1 MEYIS
6 EIISFIVGL
15 GSGFALHIAS
25 SRTNQ
30 NNNVVGGD
38 LIGRDKLSTSHEAD
52 KSQAI
57 MDAIKDCIDKKSE
70 EIIKNRIENIM
81 KDNKG

>member
-1 MEYIS
+1 MEYIG

-25 SRTNQ
+25 SKTNQ
-30 NNNVVGGD
+30 NNNIVGGD
-38 LIGRDKLSTSHEAD
+38 LVGKDKISTSQNAE

-57 MDAIKDCIDKKSE
+57 IDAIRDCIDKKSE
-70 EIIKNRIENIM
+70 EMVKQRIDSILKNKE
-81 KDNKG
+81 